1 MSKVK
6 IISIIYAIGI
16 IIGALFLDVWGAE
29 TTPQKSMSIFA
40 WTIIFLITLFF
51 TDRCYFKF
59 GIYTNANQKAEHKHL
74 AEGMTVFTDYMAM
87 ANTEEKLEALLLK
100 DK

>member
-29 TTPQKSMSIFA
+29 TTPQKSISILG

-51 TDRCYFKF
+51 
-59 GIYTNANQKAEHKHL
+59 A
-74 AEGMTVFTDYMAM
+74 
-87 ANTEEKLEALLLK
+87 
-100 DK
+100 DKN